1 MDDGAEAAIHAM
13 IDIDIVLLIDVGNV
27 FNSINRRVMLH
38 NLKCICPTIA
48 VTKSTVIQLHQDYIL
63 SVEER

>member
-48 VTKSTVIQLHQDYIL
+48 VTKSTVI
-63 SVEER
+63 